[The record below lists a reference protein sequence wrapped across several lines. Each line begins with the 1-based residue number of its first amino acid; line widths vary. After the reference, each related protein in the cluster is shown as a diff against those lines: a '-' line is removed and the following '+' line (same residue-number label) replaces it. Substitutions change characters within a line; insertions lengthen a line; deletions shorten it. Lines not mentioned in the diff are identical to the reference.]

1 MAGVWRLP
9 TTPNSGVWSTT
20 RVVTKSSPF
29 DSESLFLFYI
39 PGLARLSSAP
49 VTTSKKH
56 AKKRETADP
65 PVLVPVR

>member
-39 PGLARLSSAP
+39 PGLARLSSGPSVFDLWVSGGPSCLGVAGGR
-49 VTTSKKH
+49 
-56 AKKRETADP
+56 AF
-65 PVLVPVR
+65 